1 MTNWQEA
8 IDALNSDQIIC
19 HATEGVFGLACR
31 ADSQLACDRMVTLKQ
46 RPSSKGFIILPRDLA
61 QISDWIEPL
70 SDKDLNLL
78 ESSWPGHIT
87 FLIKKSR
94 NCPTWLASEFD
105 TIAVRISPH
114 PQIQELLRTI
124 DYPICS
130 TSANLSGQP
139 TVNSL
144 IQAKRLFPQIVILN
158 GTTLGLEKP
167 SQIFDLVSGQQ
178 LR

>member
-8 IDALNSDQIIC
+8 LDALNTNQIIC

-31 ADSQLACDRMVTLKQ
+31 ADSKEACDRLVTLKQ
-46 RPSSKGFIILPRDLA
+46 RPSSKGFIILPRDLN

-70 SDKDLNLL
+70 SDKDQNRLD
-78 ESSWPGHIT
+78 SSWPGHIT
-87 FLIKKSR
+87 FLIKKSSR
-94 NCPTWLASEFD
+94 CPKWLAPEFD
-105 TIAVRISPH
+105 TLAVRISPH
-114 PQIQELLRTI
+114 PQIEELLSAI

-139 TVNSL
+139 TVQSL
-144 IQAKRLFPQIVILN
+144 PQAKVLFPQIVILN
-158 GTTLGLEKP
+158 GSTLGFEKP
-167 SQIFDLVSGQQ
+167 SQIFDLCSGQQ